1 MRLFYQQKTIGKKSR
16 KLQKIAFTIEEP
28 VHTLKDLLLQLVT
41 QEVQNFNDKA
51 LDTPLHIYL
60 TEELLED
67 AVHHGKIHF
76 GEKKNATV
84 QSLEQAKSTVIQ
96 AFEDELFLV
105 VQNEEQLDSL
115 TTPLTI
121 QEDDVFTFIKLTM
134 LAGRIW

>member
-28 VHTLKDLLLQLVT
+28 VYTLKDLLLQLVT
-41 QEVQNFNDKA
+41 QEVQNYNEKV

-60 TEELLED
+60 TEEQLED
-67 AVHHGKIHF
+67 AIHHGKIHF
-76 GEKKNATV
+76 GEKKNTTV

-105 VQNEEQLDSL
+105 IHNEEQLNTL

>member
-1 MRLFYQQKTIGKKSR
+1 LRLFYQQKTIGKKSR

-28 VHTLKDLLLQLVT
+28 VYTLKDLLLQLVT
-41 QEVQNFNDKA
+41 QEVQNYNEKV

-60 TEELLED
+60 TEEQLED
-67 AVHHGKIHF
+67 AIHHGKIHF
-76 GEKKNATV
+76 GEKKNTTV

-105 VQNEEQLDSL
+105 IHNEEQLNTL

>member
-28 VHTLKDLLLQLVT
+28 VYTLKDLLLQLVT
-41 QEVQNFNDKA
+41 QEVQNYNEKA
-51 LDTPLHIYL
+51 LDTSLHIYL
-60 TEELLED
+60 TEKQLEN

-76 GEKKNATV
+76 GEKKSAAV

-105 VQNEEQLDSL
+105 IQNEEQLNSL

>member
-28 VHTLKDLLLQLVT
+28 VYTLKDLLMQLVK
-41 QEVQNFNDKA
+41 QEVENYNEKA
-51 LDTPLHIYL
+51 LDTPLYIYL
-60 TEELLED
+60 TEEQLED

-76 GEKKNATV
+76 GEKKNTTV

-105 VQNEEQLDSL
+105 IHNEEQLNTL

-121 QEDDVFTFIKLTM
+121 QDDDVFTFIKLTM
-134 LAGRIW
+134 LAGRTW

>member
-28 VHTLKDLLLQLVT
+28 VYTLKDLLMQLVT
-41 QEVQNFNDKA
+41 QEVENYNEKA
-51 LDTPLHIYL
+51 LDTPLYIYL
-60 TEELLED
+60 TEEQLED

-76 GEKKNATV
+76 GEKKNTTV

-105 VQNEEQLDSL
+105 IHNEEQLNTL

-121 QEDDVFTFIKLTM
+121 QDDDVFTFIKLTM
-134 LAGRIW
+134 LAGRTW